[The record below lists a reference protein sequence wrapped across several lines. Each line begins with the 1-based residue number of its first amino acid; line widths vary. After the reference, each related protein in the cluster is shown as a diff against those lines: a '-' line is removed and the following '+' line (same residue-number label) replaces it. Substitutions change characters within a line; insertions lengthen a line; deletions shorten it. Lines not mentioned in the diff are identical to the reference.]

1 MGLRPNNLKIFF
13 TGILSIFL
21 FSCGGHTGIYE
32 ELALA
37 VKDIF
42 SAPQDLSIEQINKV
56 PYASMQVRLGRAPN
70 VLVVL
75 EEDRQGLLKWT
86 SSNQI
91 KIYTKNGKIIRLTG
105 TENELDLLDIGSN
118 HPLLNPDLLNSDLD
132 MSLTTFYNFRN
143 PNLYNL
149 PVKIEFK
156 YLGEEELMIMGQEVE
171 TLLFEETSRKNDIFW
186 EFTNLYWID
195 KKDKSVLKSIQSFTP
210 KNPKLFFTITRK
222 YKKPE

>member
-1 MGLRPNNLKIFF
+1 MVLRLNNLKFFF
-13 TGILSIFL
+13 TIILSIFL
-21 FSCGGHTGIYE
+21 TSCGGHAGIYE
-32 ELALA
+32 ELGLA
-37 VKDIF
+37 IKDIF
-42 SAPQDLSIEQINKV
+42 SAPQDLSAEQIYKV
-56 PYASMQVRLGRAPN
+56 PFASMQVRLGRAPN

-75 EEDRQGLLKWT
+75 EEDRQGMLKWT

-105 TENELDLLDIGSN
+105 TENELDLLDLGSN

>member
-1 MGLRPNNLKIFF
+1 MVLKLNNLKTFF
-13 TGILSIFL
+13 IVILSML
-21 FSCGGHTGIYE
+21 LTSCGGHAGIYE

-37 VKDIF
+37 VRDIF
-42 SAPQDLSIEQINKV
+42 SSPQDLSAEVINKV
-56 PYASMQVRLGRAPN
+56 PFASMQVRLGRAPN

-105 TENELDLLDIGSN
+105 TDNELDLLDIGSN
-118 HPLLNPDLLNSDLD
+118 HPLLNPGLLNSDLD

-149 PVKIEFK
+149 PIKIEFK
-156 YLGEEELMIMGQEVE
+156 YLREEELIIMGQKVE
-171 TLLFEETSRKNDIFW
+171 TLLFEETSKKNDIYW
-186 EFTNLYWID
+186 EFANLYWID

-210 KNPKLFFTITRK
+210 KNPKLFSTITRK

>member
-1 MGLRPNNLKIFF
+1 MVLKLNSLKIIF
-13 TGILSIFL
+13 TIISGIFL
-21 FSCGGHTGIYE
+21 SSCGGHTGIYE

-42 SAPQDLSIEQINKV
+42 SAPQDLSVEQINKV

-105 TENELDLLDIGSN
+105 TDNELDLLDIGLN
-118 HPLLNPDLLNSDLD
+118 HPLLNPDSLNPKLD

-149 PVKIEFK
+149 PVKIRFR
-156 YLGEEELMIMGQEVE
+156 YLREEELIIMGQKIE
-171 TLLFEETSRKNDIFW
+171 TLLFEESSRKNDIFW
-186 EFTNLYWID
+186 EFTNLFWVD
-195 KKDKSVLKSIQSFTP
+195 KKEKTVLKSIQSFTP
-210 KNPKLFFTITRK
+210 KNPKIFFTITRK

>member
-1 MGLRPNNLKIFF
+1 MALKSNNCKFIF
-13 TGILSIFL
+13 TIILSISL
-21 FSCGGHTGIYE
+21 TSCGGHAGIYE

-42 SAPQDLSIEQINKV
+42 SAPQDLSAEQIDKV

-75 EEDRQGLLKWT
+75 EEDRKGLLKWT

-105 TENELDLLDIGSN
+105 TENELDLLDIGTN
-118 HPLLNPDLLNSDLD
+118 HPLLQPDLLNSDLD
-132 MSLTTFYNFRN
+132 MSITTFYTFRN

-149 PVKIEFK
+149 PVKTNFK
-156 YLGEEELMIMGQEVE
+156 YVQDEVLTILDQKIE
-171 TLLFEETSRKNDIFW
+171 TLLFKETSEKNDIFW
-186 EFTNLYWID
+186 EFTNFYWVNKRD
-195 KKDKSVLKSIQSFTP
+195 KTVLKSVQSFTP
-210 KNPKLFFTITRK
+210 KNPQLFFTITRK